1 MDIFKKASR
10 LNLTFNTEKG
20 VLNTNQ
26 LWTLEFSKLENYEI
40 ALKKEVEAVA
50 TTEVRRRGTNVVNQ
64 DHLTNALRLSIVSD
78 ILDTRYTEDEARV
91 KARETSAKKAEEL
104 AVLDTLIRDKE
115 QAKLKDLSIEE
126 LQKLR
131 DERMK

>member
-1 MDIFKKASR
+1 MDIIKKASR